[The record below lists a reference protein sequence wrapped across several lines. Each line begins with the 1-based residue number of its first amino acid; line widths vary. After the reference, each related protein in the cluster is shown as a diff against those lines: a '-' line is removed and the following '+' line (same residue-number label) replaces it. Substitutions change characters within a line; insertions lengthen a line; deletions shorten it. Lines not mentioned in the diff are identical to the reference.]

1 MNTLFTP
8 GDDARLSVAAPLL
21 QTAPSSLEPTAGRFS
36 DRISAPGPQLPSPH
50 SSLKSRKGQRLW
62 QIHKIDTDS
71 SLRPQ
76 TEALIR
82 DQYRAVHGA
91 EITDFFPNLFT
102 ISDGGIC
109 LGAIG
114 LSDLEN
120 RQGLV
125 EQYLDDPIETALSKA
140 KGHLTTRSR
149 LIEVGNLAA
158 STLDVATRL
167 IAFLCHET
175 HQCRYEYAVFTGI
188 KSVRVA
194 LKRLG
199 IHCLTLQAAD
209 PAKLRA
215 DAAKWGRY
223 YQNDPHV
230 MVVDVARAAATIA
243 ATFDIERLA

>member
-1 MNTLFTP
+1 MNALLTP
-8 GDDARLSVAAPLL
+8 GDNSRRSVAAPLL
-21 QTAPSSLEPTAGRFS
+21 QTAPSSLEANAGKFS
-36 DRISAPGPQLPSPH
+36 DRISAPVLQLPSPH
-50 SSLKSRKGQRLW
+50 SILKSRKGQRLW
-62 QIHKIDTDS
+62 QIHKTDTDS
-71 SLRPQ
+71 SLRPH

-91 EITDFFPNLFT
+91 EITDFFPNLFM
-102 ISDGGIC
+102 ISDGVIC
-109 LGAIG
+109 LGVIG

-120 RQGLV
+120 RHGLV
-125 EQYLDDPIETALSKA
+125 EQYLDDPIETALSKVT
-140 KGHLTTRSR
+140 GHLTTRSR

-158 STLDVATRL
+158 SNLDVATRL

-175 HQCRYEYAVFTGI
+175 HQFRYEYAVFTGI

-199 IHCLTLQAAD
+199 IHCLILQAAD

-215 DAAKWGRY
+215 DAAQWGRY
-223 YQNDPHV
+223 YENDPHV
-230 MVVDVARAAATIA
+230 MVVDVAQAAATIA